1 MTQAHALTAAQGI
14 SQTATRAEIS
24 ERVNEFVSDWCGE
37 TRERAEKD
45 SFWNDFFAIFGISRR
60 RVGGV
65 FEYVAQRHSTGRH
78 GFMDLF
84 WPGKIAVEHKSRG
97 ADLTAAMD
105 QLVDYLITIDPLDV
119 PSLAVVC
126 DFDRFLVRDLEAA
139 TTVEF
144 QLEQLP
150 SRIDLFTYLAG
161 YQRGAV
167 QHDEEQANILAT
179 ALLANLHDRLKEYG
193 YPVHDLRVLLVR
205 LLYILFADDT
215 QVWQKN
221 LFEDYIRVHT
231 AEDGSDLGSKLRDLF
246 DVLNQET
253 RMANLSPAL
262 NAFEYVNGG
271 LFAEPISAPVCD
283 REIRRDLLR
292 ACQFD
297 WSEISPVIFGS
308 LFQNVMTDKER
319 RVIGAHFTT
328 ERDIL
333 RTLGPLFLD
342 ELESELAAAK
352 AATTGR
358 LARLREFRA
367 KLPTLT
373 FLDPACGCGNFLM
386 VAFRHLRRLE
396 LEAQLAIRQAEGA
409 GITDVFDI
417 TLLRQVTLE
426 QFHGIEI
433 EEFPARIAQTALHLT
448 DHQANM
454 QMAAAFGHYVPSLP
468 LSRTAN
474 IRIANAL
481 RLDWNEVLHAE
492 SCTYVVGNPP
502 FIGISLRSAEQ
513 TEDMQLVWADDYHGT
528 LDYVTS
534 WYRKAADYMANYP
547 IRAAFVST
555 SSISQGEQVEPMWGP
570 LLAAGFSIDFA
581 HRTFAWV
588 SEARGAAHVHVVIIG
603 FSKNRPRPRG
613 HRLRLFNYPNVKGEP
628 VEAAVTRINPY
639 LVEGPDI
646 LVRSSS
652 KPISPDLPEVRY
664 GNKPTDG
671 GHFIVDAEEL
681 PDFLRDPVAKQ
692 YVHPYV
698 GARELLHDTERW
710 CLWLADAPASDIRSS
725 RLLSDR
731 VAGVKQFREA
741 SKAASTKEAAR
752 TAHLFRQITQPAGDY
767 ICIPIHVSEGRGYF
781 PVKQLHED
789 VVASNATF
797 IADDPDGLLFAV
809 ISSSWYLAW
818 QNTVGGRLESRLRFN
833 KLLAWNTFPMPRL
846 TNQNAIKVIA
856 AGQKILEA
864 RAELEGQSLADM
876 YASGMM
882 NPKLLSAHDALDW
895 TLDRVLAPRRRIST
909 EADRLAVLFDLYE
922 RITTE
927 GQLTL

>member
-1 MTQAHALTAAQGI
+1 MPAAGI
-14 SQTATRAEIS
+14 AQTATRADITA
-24 ERVNEFVSDWCGE
+24 RVNEFVSDWAGE
-37 TRERAEKD
+37 RRERAEKD
-45 SFWNDFFAIFGISRR
+45 SFWNDFFGIFGISRR

-84 WPGKIAVEHKSRG
+84 WPGKIAVEHKSAG
-97 ADLTAAMD
+97 ADLSQAMD
-105 QLVDYLITIDPLDV
+105 QLVDYLITIDPIDI
-119 PSLAVVC
+119 PALAVVC

-144 QLEQLP
+144 TLEQLP
-150 SRIDLFTYLAG
+150 AHIDIFTFLAG
-161 YQRGAV
+161 YSRGNV
-167 QHDEEQANILAT
+167 VRDEEQANIAAT
-179 ALLANLHDRLKEYG
+179 TLLANLHDRLKAYG
-193 YPVHDLRVLLVR
+193 YPVHDLRVFLVR

-246 DVLNQET
+246 EVLNQET

-262 NAFEYVNGG
+262 DAFEYVNGG
-271 LFAEPISAPVCD
+271 LFAEPISTPVSD
-283 REIRRDLLR
+283 QDIRRDLLK

-297 WSEISPVIFGS
+297 WSEISPIIFGS
-308 LFQNVMTDKER
+308 LFQNVMNAKER
-319 RVIGAHFTT
+319 RNLGAHFTT

-342 ELESELAAAK
+342 GLEQELADAK
-352 AATTGR
+352 AATTARFKR
-358 LARLREFRA
+358 LQEFRA

-396 LEAQLAIRQAEGA
+396 LEVQLEIREMEQKG
-409 GITDVFDI
+409 GSTTDVFDI
-417 TLLRQVTLE
+417 GMLRQVTLD

-433 EEFPARIAQTALHLT
+433 EEFPARIAETAMHLT

-454 QMAAAFGHYVPSLP
+454 QMAAAFGQYIPSLP
-468 LSRTAN
+468 LSKSAN
-474 IRIANAL
+474 IINANAL
-481 RLDWNEVLHAE
+481 GIDWNEVIPAKD
-492 SCTYVVGNPP
+492 CTYVVGNPP

-513 TEDMQLVWADDYHGT
+513 TEDMQLVWGEGYHGT
-528 LDYVTS
+528 LDYVTT
-534 WYRKAADYMANYP
+534 WYRKAIDYMANHP

-555 SSISQGEQVEPMWGP
+555 NSISQGEQVEPMWQP
-570 LLAAGFSIDFA
+570 ILAGGFSIDFA

-603 FSKNRPRPRG
+603 FSKNRPLARG
-613 HRLRLFNYPNVKGEP
+613 QRLRLFDYPDVKGDP
-628 VEAAVTRINPY
+628 VESAVTRINPY

-671 GHFIVDAEEL
+671 GHFVITAEEL
-681 PDFLRDPVAKQ
+681 PEFMADPIAKQ

-698 GARELLHDTERW
+698 GAKELLNDTKRW
-710 CLWLADAPASDIRSS
+710 CLWLADAPASNIRNSP
-725 RLLSDR
+725 LLSER
-731 VAGVKQFREA
+731 VAGVKRFRED
-741 SKAASTKEAAR
+741 SKAASTRYAAR

-767 ICIPIHVSEGRGYF
+767 ICIPIHVSGARGYF
-781 PVKQLHED
+781 PVKMLPKD
-789 VVASNATF
+789 TVASNANF

-809 ISSSWYLAW
+809 ISSSWYIAW
-818 QNTVGGRLESRLRFN
+818 QNTVGGRIKSDLRFN
-833 KLLAWNTFPMPRL
+833 KLLAWNTFPMPKL
-846 TNQNAIKVIA
+846 TVQNANKVIT
-856 AGQKILEA
+856 AGRGVLEA
-864 RAELEGQSLADM
+864 REELEGQSLADM

-882 NPKLLSAHDALDW
+882 NPRLLSAHDALDRA
-895 TLDRVLAPRRRIST
+895 LDRVLAPRRRITT
-909 EADRLAVLFDLYE
+909 EVDRLAALFELYE

-927 GQLTL
+927 GQLTV

>member
-1 MTQAHALTAAQGI
+1 MPPAGI
-14 SQTATRAEIS
+14 AQTATRADIAV
-24 ERVNEFVSDWCGE
+24 RANKFVSDWIGE
-37 TRERAEKD
+37 SRERAEKD

-84 WPGKIAVEHKSRG
+84 WPGKIAVEHKSAG
-97 ADLTAAMD
+97 GDLSQAMD
-105 QLVDYLITIDPLDV
+105 QLVDYLITIDPIDV
-119 PSLAVVC
+119 PALAVVC
-126 DFDRFLVRDLEAA
+126 DFDRFLVRDLQAA

-144 QLEQLP
+144 TLEQLP
-150 SRIDLFTYLAG
+150 AHIDIFTFLAG
-161 YQRGAV
+161 YSRGNV
-167 QHDEEQANILAT
+167 LRDEEQANLAAT
-179 ALLANLHDRLKEYG
+179 NLLANLHDRLKEYG
-193 YPVHDLRVLLVR
+193 YPAHDLRVFLVR

-262 NAFEYVNGG
+262 DAFEYVNGG
-271 LFAEPISAPVCD
+271 LFAEPISSPVCD
-283 REIRRDLLR
+283 REIRRDLLK

-333 RTLGPLFLD
+333 RTLRPLFLD
-342 ELESELAAAK
+342 QLEQELADAK
-352 AATTGR
+352 ATTTGR
-358 LARLREFRA
+358 LNRLREFRA

-396 LEAQLAIRQAEGA
+396 IEVQLAIRDAEGA
-409 GITDVFDI
+409 GSTEVFDI
-417 TLLRQVTLE
+417 DMLRQVTLD

-433 EEFPARIAQTALHLT
+433 EEFPARIAETAMHLT

-454 QMAAAFGHYVPSLP
+454 QMRAAFGPYFPSLP
-468 LSRTAN
+468 LSKSAN
-474 IRIANAL
+474 IRNANAL
-481 RLDWNEVLHAE
+481 RIDWNEVVPARD
-492 SCTYVVGNPP
+492 CTYVVGNPP

-513 TEDMQLVWADDYHGT
+513 TEDMQLIWAGDYHGT
-528 LDYVTS
+528 LDYVTA
-534 WYRKAADYMANYP
+534 WYRKAIDYMANHS

-555 SSISQGEQVEPMWGP
+555 NSISQGEQVEPMWQP
-570 LLAAGFSIDFA
+570 ILTAGFSIDFA
-581 HRTFAWV
+581 HRTFAWT
-588 SEARGAAHVHVVIIG
+588 SEALGAAHVHVVIIG
-603 FSKNRPRPRG
+603 FSKNRPLVRG
-613 HRLRLFNYPNVKGEP
+613 QRLRLFDYPHVKGDP
-628 VEAAVTRINPY
+628 VESAVTRINPY

-671 GHFIVDAEEL
+671 GYFVITAEEL
-681 PDFLRDPVAKQ
+681 AEFMADSIAKR

-698 GARELLHDTERW
+698 GAKELLNDKDRW
-710 CLWLADAPASDIRSS
+710 CLWLADAPASDIRAS
-725 RLLSDR
+725 RLLSER
-731 VAGVKQFREA
+731 VDGVRSFREA
-741 SKAASTKEAAR
+741 SKAASTRQAAR
-752 TAHLFRQITQPAGDY
+752 TAHMFRQIAQPDNDY
-767 ICIPIHVSEGRGYF
+767 ICIPRHVSGVRGYF
-781 PVKQLHED
+781 PVKTLPKD
-789 VVASNATF
+789 VVASDATF
-797 IADDPDGLLFAV
+797 IADDPHGLLFAV
-809 ISSSWYLAW
+809 ISSSWFITW
-818 QNTVGGRLESRLRFN
+818 QNTVGGRIKSDLRFN
-833 KLLAWNTFPMPRL
+833 KGWLV
-846 TNQNAIKVIA
+846 K
-856 AGQKILEA
+856 K
-864 RAELEGQSLADM
+864 
-876 YASGMM
+876 
-882 NPKLLSAHDALDW
+882 
-895 TLDRVLAPRRRIST
+895 
-909 EADRLAVLFDLYE
+909 
-922 RITTE
+922 
-927 GQLTL
+927 